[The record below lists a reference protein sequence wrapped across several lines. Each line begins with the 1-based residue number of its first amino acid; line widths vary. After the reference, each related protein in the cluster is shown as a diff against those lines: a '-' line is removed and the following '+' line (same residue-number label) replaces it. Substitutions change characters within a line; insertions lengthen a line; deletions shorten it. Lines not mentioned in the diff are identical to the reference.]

1 LINEILKTQIE
12 DGEEETDADVDI
24 RISLRNEFVRCGLTD
39 GRVRKIKQEAE
50 SDLSY
55 QQLLLKQC
63 DDYINERE
71 EDMVELQTRIKAIKE
86 DLKETDDV
94 YEFLKNSTSNTLG
107 TGSIFLLER
116 LIEHPILEH
125 SFLESILSWNKLV
138 NIFSQ
143 FFNTYYLSE
152 TMLLSEIN
160 IFG

>member
-1 LINEILKTQIE
+1 
-12 DGEEETDADVDI
+12 
-24 RISLRNEFVRCGLTD
+24 
-39 GRVRKIKQEAE
+39 
-50 SDLSY
+50 
-55 QQLLLKQC
+55 
-63 DDYINERE
+63 
-71 EDMVELQTRIKAIKE
+71 MVELQTRIKAIKE